1 MPSDAANM
9 IAANTPEATEK
20 GAGKARLM
28 TLSDLDGRTKARKDA
43 DAFLNAVLSDLG
55 GERHVPAGKRALA
68 EHAAI
73 MNAMAIHEGA
83 RFLSGEPVSIA
94 DYTTLTNALRRL
106 LETVG
111 LDRVAKDVTPN
122 LRQYA
127 ASKSAERAEA
137 AA

>member
-1 MPSDAANM
+1 MPSDD
-9 IAANTPEATEK
+9 ATTDTHSQADQMGK
-20 GAGKARLM
+20 AVGKARLL

-43 DAFLNAVLSDLG
+43 DAFLNAVISDLG
-55 GERHVPAGKRALA
+55 GEKHVPAGKRALA

-111 LDRVAKDVTPN
+111 LERVAKDITPN